1 MVTISPISGSAN
13 TRLVRRYPTA
23 ELIHRWQKNLNI
35 DITPELHGYS
45 EIELYECLDTGLY
58 FFMPLEIAG
67 SEALYQELQNLD
79 FYYMEDKWEYNQAIK
94 LLQPLSPK
102 INVLEVGCGR
112 GCFVKKLHSLDI
124 EVTGLELNP
133 SAVDDAQNNKLPVHR
148 ESLEN
153 WAQKYP
159 GQYTVICSFQ
169 VLEHIAQPKGFIQR
183 YLDCLAPNGLLILAV
198 PNGKSFTRHL
208 EYDLLDMP
216 PHHMARWHIQAFQAL
231 EKYFPIRLEE
241 VFCETLENYHV
252 NLYANIQVNRL
263 WKLSKPNQSI
273 SQKIVY
279 RITKIIHKSIAQ
291 SYSLILKAG
300 LRKYIQGHSLLV
312 SFRKL

>member
-112 GCFVKKLHSLDI
+112 GYFVKKLHSLDI

-183 YLDCLAPNGLLILAV
+183 CLDCLAPNGLLILAV

-216 PHHMARWHIQAFQAL
+216 PHHMARWHVQAFQAL
-231 EKYFPIRLEE
+231 EKYFPIRLEGILYE
-241 VFCETLENYHV
+241 PLAAYHV
-252 NLYANIQVNRL
+252 DWYVGLQIGHL
-263 WKLSKPNQSI
+263 WQLPNPHQSFGHKFIYKVAKPIYKKLPQIYKF
-273 SQKIVY
+273 
-279 RITKIIHKSIAQ
+279 
-291 SYSLILKAG
+291 ILNAG
-300 LRKYIQGHSLLV
+300 LRKYIQGHALLV